1 MDTAWGMM
9 CSYTPLS
16 ETGTICGKLIFR
28 PSLIKLCVT
37 MQRYK
42 SQTGVSIILDII
54 GQRHYANRTDGVPN
68 IPKAGAGYLG
78 NSGATRRLLE
88 LDREVADLGAD
99 EVVDAVAASVAVD
112 GGLGTAVK
120 TAAVYN
126 QQTVLQGGRG
136 RNLHVAVDV
145 LVQPELV
152 VGGAVLLDG
161 EGVDGRVAVA
171 AGVGAVAGEGG
182 GVGGG
187 AVGALDLEGDGL
199 QALVVADGEVG
210 DLDGGGGGGEA
221 GEESG
226 GGEDLHF
233 GGLVVVGWFGE
244 RETLFGFGDGDAG
257 DDGW

>member
-1 MDTAWGMM
+1 M

-120 TAAVYN
+120 TAD
-126 QQTVLQGGRG
+126 
-136 RNLHVAVDV
+136 VAVDV

>member
-1 MDTAWGMM
+1 M

-120 TAAVYN
+120 TAD
-126 QQTVLQGGRG
+126 
-136 RNLHVAVDV
+136 VAVDV

-210 DLDGGGGGGEA
+210 DLDGGGGGEA